1 MEKNACGIV
10 SYAGLSKETLLSLGK
25 AAFAQAQPPVPKR
38 FDAFLPLFP
47 IELVQNMDYVGLSEV
62 KGTRVAPSGFSID
75 PVEYHRKLYLQFP
88 DLYTGDNYARN
99 FDYEGRYVGR
109 GIFTVDHAWVDHF
122 PQYQPFMGEKLMI
135 YLIGGGFQAVAV
147 PESVYPRGGGV
158 MEAAESA
165 MQVTRHVEL
174 FNHYARA
181 RIATGDKY
189 DAELFQAEFLNT
201 TGLTVTTLTQ
211 KEISRVLQDLSIMK
225 SLQSDT
231 ASVGLYTENAR
242 RAERVSQYVPMRYA
256 CDLFTPEAVDK
267 HTARLVQLYHADND
281 YVSDLWI
288 PYQDF
293 IAYVDKRTMTLDVR
307 RLCEGYQIAPRYDPD
322 TFGGRYPEA
331 VRVVVVRDRDLKLM
345 VGEVIN
351 NPAYGDGMGPQ
362 GMIGKQVYIADS
374 REMIRQ
380 RKLTL
385 EEVEVAAENAVLPP
399 AEYRKG
405 LALAV
410 LQEHKGRQVDAMY
423 RRETALEQINLG
435 TPVYEKACALLN
447 ERVEKLN
454 VIVKRESAQSGMSQ
468 MSGYDADIDYLHR
481 KALEREGDP
490 EGTTGAKRIAFARDA
505 QREQSIESG
514 YAMRTG
520 LLRMM
525 YQDAALPEPPPE
537 QTIGADDSEDEAGH
551 EHLPPIP
558 AEVVQEQPT
567 AAPPKAEVTGDDEVT
582 LDDRY
587 PAKSKNA
594 VPKIKQSKAEMPKP
608 ERTEIV
614 INASVGIK
622 PATEQ
627 APVGIKTSTVE
638 DHEAERTDSHADLS
652 SDISQGT
659 DADRDT
665 HSAQDQGAVE
675 PEGIQTEPVG
685 DDDPSKAADS
695 PADAYK
701 SHDTEPAA
709 GSAKG
714 EENEAVEDAEKSE
727 PQSEHEGS
735 EGDPESGT
743 ETESESGVE
752 PESARDREIDVSES
766 PASASPHKRVSL
778 RELTDRQTVEPVT
791 PAPDTTVEPEKEE
804 PPKPKLAFILRRGS
818 EDTAS
823 KSYSRM
829 SELLHKR
836 RE

>member
-47 IELVQNMDYVGLSEV
+47 IELVQNMEYVGMSEA
-62 KGTRVAPSGFSID
+62 KGARVAPSGFSID

-88 DLYTGDNYARN
+88 ELYTGDNYARN

-109 GIFTVDHAWVDHF
+109 GVFTVDQAWVDHF
-122 PQYQPFMGEKLMI
+122 PQYQPFMSEKLMI

-158 MEAAESA
+158 LEAAEST
-165 MQVTRHVEL
+165 MQITQRVEL

-189 DAELFQAEFLNT
+189 DAELFHAGFLNT

-211 KEISRVLQDLSIMK
+211 KEIGRVLQDMSIIK

-267 HTARLVQLYHADND
+267 HTARLAQLYNADSD

-293 IAYVDKRTMTLDVR
+293 TAYVDKRTMTLDVR

-322 TFGGRYPEA
+322 TFGGLYPDA

-345 VGEVIN
+345 VGDVIN

-380 RKLTL
+380 RKLVL
-385 EEVEVAAENAVLPP
+385 EEVEVAADNVTLPP
-399 AEYRKG
+399 SQYRRS

-410 LQEHKGRQVDAMY
+410 LQEHKGRLVDAMY
-423 RRETALEQINLG
+423 RRETALEQINPD
-435 TPVYEKACALLN
+435 TPVYAKACTLLS

-454 VIVKRESAQSGMSQ
+454 ALVKRESAQSGMSQ
-468 MSGYDADIDYLHR
+468 MSGYDADIDYLRR
-481 KALEREGDP
+481 KELERAP
-490 EGTTGAKRIAFARDA
+490 EETTGTKRIAFARDA

-537 QTIGADDSEDEAGH
+537 QTVGADDSEDEANR

-558 AEVVQEQPT
+558 ANAVREMPAGVQPEAE
-567 AAPPKAEVTGDDEVT
+567 AAGDDEVT
-582 LDDRY
+582 LDDRHA
-587 PAKSKNA
+587 AKAKGGLVKEKPIKASTAEAAMFHAEKNA
-594 VPKIKQSKAEMPKP
+594 ANTHLQGGEEA
-608 ERTEIV
+608 
-614 INASVGIK
+614 
-622 PATEQ
+622 ATE
-627 APVGIKTSTVE
+627 ST
-638 DHEAERTDSHADLS
+638 
-652 SDISQGT
+652 
-659 DADRDT
+659 
-665 HSAQDQGAVE
+665 
-675 PEGIQTEPVG
+675 
-685 DDDPSKAADS
+685 
-695 PADAYK
+695 
-701 SHDTEPAA
+701 
-709 GSAKG
+709 
-714 EENEAVEDAEKSE
+714 
-727 PQSEHEGS
+727 
-735 EGDPESGT
+735 
-743 ETESESGVE
+743 
-752 PESARDREIDVSES
+752 S
-766 PASASPHKRVSL
+766 PASKDKAAEPYAAIVETGSASEQATNTDAFARPVQDKETSDPDEHQDAVASVIETSSANGKAISVEPTGDVQSTHTDGAGETAEPDNKGEKNMSEGETDTAEPGTGKSIDANAESEPATDRTVDTACPAARAASHKRVSL
-778 RELTDRQTVEPVT
+778 RELTDRHIIEPEPPLPET
-791 PAPDTTVEPEKEE
+791 PAEPEKEE

-829 SELLHKR
+829 SELLRKR
-836 RE
+836 EE